1 MAASHHEA
9 THMDNGFEFEGCLH
23 ACTGLAEALDA
34 AGIGCHAHVPGEEGR
49 GDEDAGFAPPAA

>member
-1 MAASHHEA
+1 
-9 THMDNGFEFEGCLH
+9 MDNGFEFEGCLH